1 MESVELGRKYINI
14 NMQNKCFR
22 ENKMG
27 ISREGKQGQ
36 GKILYT

>member
-1 MESVELGRKYINI
+1 MEGVEFGRRYMDI

-22 ENKMG
+22 ENKMW

-36 GKILYT
+36 GERLYS